1 MGAAAGAKDAGKA
14 SRGAEADR
22 PFIDAAQVRL
32 QADQRSLAQIAR
44 EALPSVVSI
53 TTKPGAQKAGGI
65 ADEEPQQGIGSGFL
79 VHPDGWILT
88 SAHVVEEAAEV
99 RISFSPELGFAR
111 EVVARIAGL
120 DVRTDTAL
128 LKVDVDRKLP
138 ALLLGSSEALQVADW
153 VVVIGNPFGLSQT
166 VSVGVVSFKGRTDVM
181 PGGRDIDFDYIQ
193 TDACI
198 NPGSSGGPVLDA
210 TGRVVAVANAV
221 NVSGQGIGFAVP
233 IDIPKAILSDLRKH
247 GKVNRGWM
255 GVTVQDLTPDLG
267 ASMGLPDAAGVVVS
281 QVVDGSPG
289 AKAGLRVGDIITR
302 VDRTPVD
309 RAHALRWRVATRG
322 VGASVPLTAQ
332 RAGKPFKVEIKL
344 ERART
349 YEDPFTP
356 AFGGS
361 GAELTPAGPDT
372 SPTPAPPGGN

>member
-1 MGAAAGAKDAGKA
+1 MGWLRSGVLGILLAMPVVAQTPAL
-14 SRGAEADR
+14 SLERTW
-22 PFIDAAQVRL
+22 IDAAQQKV
-32 QADQRSLAQIAR
+32 QRKQQSLAEVAR
-44 EALPSVVSI
+44 SALPSVVAI
-53 TTKPGAQKAGGI
+53 TTVPKALQAGGI
-65 ADEEPQQGIGSGFL
+65 ADDAQHGIGSGF
-79 VHPDGWILT
+79 VIHPDGWILT
-88 SAHVVEEAAEV
+88 SAHVVADAAEV
-99 RISFSPELGFAR
+99 RVALVDASGKQQELTAR
-111 EVVARIAGL
+111 VAGS
-120 DVRTDTAL
+120 DMGTDTAL
-128 LKVDVDRKLP
+128 IKVDAGRPLP
-138 ALLLGSSEALQVADW
+138 ALPLGTSEDVQVADW
-153 VVVIGNPFGLSQT
+153 VIVIGNPFGLSQT

-361 GAELTPAGPDT
+361 GTELTPAGPDI
-372 SPTPAPPGGN
+372 SPT